1 MASTG
6 YIRVQTVT
14 SRAEIPIQS
23 ATVTVTGTDQSGA
36 RTLLSL
42 QRTDASGLTK
52 AVSIVTPALSNS
64 LSPDQQQGWTT
75 VTVTATHPGF
85 EGIIV
90 DGVQI
95 FPGVT
100 TLQKM
105 RMIPLSQ
112 PPGAF
117 DETERFDV
125 PPQGL

>member
-1 MASTG
+1 MPSVG

-14 SRAEIPIQS
+14 SRADIPVRN
-23 ATVTVTGTDQSGA
+23 ATVTITGLDAQGE

-42 QRTDASGLTK
+42 QRTDESGFTRPIT
-52 AVSIVTPALSNS
+52 VPTPALSNS
-64 LSPDQQQGWTT
+64 LSPDGAQGWTN

-90 DGVQI
+90 DRVQI

-100 TLQKM
+100 TIQKM
-105 RMIPLSQ
+105 VLVPLTQ
-112 PPGAF
+112 TPGEF
-117 DETERFDV
+117 NTTERYDV